1 MMNPDPFSP
10 VSPNRRRFL
19 KLLGLGGLSAAAL
32 PLVRPALAD
41 AAGPRRAIFVY
52 IPNGCNPN
60 SWHPTGTEYDFQLP
74 AMTQPLERVKQHCVF
89 LQGIEMY
96 GSGGTHEGGMRKVL
110 TGRSGQSHDLEA
122 SIDVFLGDYFRN
134 QSQRPFLNLGVIG
147 NEWGKPI
154 TYGTDGSPI
163 PTEDNPLAVFDSLF
177 GEGSEDQSQN
187 ARSLSVIDNALN
199 EINRLKTRLGNVE
212 REKLDYHLES
222 LRTLEQRLSIGDGG
236 ATCDTSGFN
245 EQGFVVTSDAYGN
258 EYMTHANA
266 PVIGELQTDIAVR
279 ALACDLTR
287 VVTLKWAYPVTPLA
301 VPESGS
307 SKPCHQASH
316 DFDSHFDLIKAWF
329 VDRFA
334 ILIEQLAAY
343 PDGNGS
349 LLDNTVLFL
358 TSELGHSSWHNHK
371 NMPFVL
377 AGGGA
382 GGIRTGRSLSYDNA
396 AHNKILVSIAQFM
409 GVPINQFGDTDDTP
423 GPLPGLMG

>member
-1 MMNPDPFSP
+1 MNQDALSPD
-10 VSPNRRRFL
+10 RRRFL
-19 KLLGLGGLSAAAL
+19 KLLGIGGLSAAAL

-41 AAGPRRAIFVY
+41 ATSPRRAIFVY

-60 SWHPTGTEYDFQLP
+60 SWHPTGTETNFQLP
-74 AMTQPLERVKQHCVF
+74 TMTQPLERVKQHCVF

-110 TGRSGQSHDLEA
+110 TGGSGHSHGLGA
-122 SIDVFLGDYFRN
+122 SLDVYLGNYFRN

-147 NEWGKPI
+147 NEWSKPI
-154 TYGTDGSPI
+154 TYGADGSPI
-163 PTEDNPLAVFDSLF
+163 PTEDNPLAVFETLF
-177 GEGSEDQSQN
+177 GSDAGNQSQN
-187 ARSLSVIDNALN
+187 TRRLSVIDNALN
-199 EINRLKTRLGNVE
+199 EVNQLKARLGTIE

-222 LRTLEQRLSIGDGG
+222 LRTLERRLSTGDSG

-245 EQGFVVTSDAYGN
+245 QQGFMVTSDAYGN
-258 EYMTHANA
+258 EYMNHANA
-266 PVIGELQTDIAVR
+266 PIVGALQTDIAVR
-279 ALACDLTR
+279 ALACNLTR

-334 ILIEQLAAY
+334 ILIEQLATY
-343 PDGNGS
+343 PDGNGT

-358 TSELGHSSWHNHK
+358 CSELGHSSWHNHV

-377 AGGGA
+377 AGGRA
-382 GGIRTGRSLSYDNA
+382 GGIQTGRYLTYNNA

-409 GVPINQFGDTDDTP
+409 GVPINQFGNTDDTP
-423 GPLPGLMG
+423 GELPGLMG